1 MAYEDIL
8 PRLARPSRYLGG
20 ETGSVKKDPA
30 AVELSI
36 ALAFPDVYEV
46 GMSHLG
52 FAILYRILNERSW
65 IAAERV
71 YAPWADLES
80 ELRRAGEPLRS
91 LETERPLAQFDILGF
106 TLQYELSY
114 TNILMM
120 LDLGGV
126 PRRRQERGAH
136 HPLVV
141 VGGPC
146 AYNPEPLADF
156 FDCALIGDG
165 EEALVELCE
174 AVRASRAAGEGR
186 EALLDRLCCIEGV
199 YVPAHFTVAYQAD
212 GRIAALDS
220 LRADRPRVRRR
231 FLADLDAAAFP
242 TAPVVPTMNTVHDRV
257 AVEIAR
263 GCTRGCRFCQAGYI
277 YRPVRERSPRQ
288 VLDIVEKSLAA
299 SGHEE
304 VSLLSLSSGDYA
316 CIEPLLKNLMGRF
329 AESRVA
335 VSLPSLRVGSLTP
348 ELMEQIKKVRKTGFT
363 LAPEAGSERLRQVIN
378 KGISAEDLVD
388 TTRIAFGLG
397 WRVVKLYFMLGLPTE
412 TDADLEAIIE
422 LAARVK
428 KSGKGSQGGADVNVS
443 VSTFVPKAHTP
454 FQWEAQIGI
463 AETRRRQEL
472 LREGLRARK
481 LRMKWHAAEMSFLEG
496 VFARGD
502 RRLGAVISR
511 AVDLGCRFDGWN
523 DCFDFARWQQAF
535 ADCGMD
541 AEWYLR
547 ARGADEILPWDHID
561 CGIPKT
567 FFLRERRQALAGA
580 ATPDC
585 REGACTGCGICDFEE
600 LRLRLCDPRKL
611 EEQVPAPGGAACT
624 AAPGEEQR
632 CRLRLRLAKIGKGR
646 FIGHLEFM
654 SLFHRAVRRAG
665 LPVRYSQGFHPHPR
679 ISFSEAL
686 PHGMESEAEII
697 DLDLAAPVSVAE
709 AVTRLNTCLPEGF
722 RVREGALL
730 DWRNASPSASIE
742 GTVYRFELPDAAPPD
757 LPKRMAAFLKAAE
770 VPSLRLKKGQ
780 PTPVDLRPGVTDL
793 EVSDGGLLLTLAKGS
808 PLPVVAHL
816 LGCDEARV
824 RDLPGR
830 KIGVIFRPGPQAP

>member
-1 MAYEDIL
+1 MAYDDIL

-20 ETGSVKKDPA
+20 EVGSITKDPA
-30 AVELSI
+30 QVELSI

-52 FAILYRILNERSW
+52 FAILYRILNERPW
-65 IAAERV
+65 LAAERV
-71 YAPWADLES
+71 YAPWGDLEA
-80 ELRRAGEPLRS
+80 ELLAAGEPLRS
-91 LETERPLAQFDILGF
+91 LETQRPLSQFDILGF

-114 TNILMM
+114 TNLLMM
-120 LDLGGV
+120 LDRGGV
-126 PRRRQERGAH
+126 PRRRTERGEG

-174 AVRASRAAGEGR
+174 AVRAARAAGESR
-186 EALLDRLCCIEGV
+186 SALLERLSSIEGV
-199 YVPAHFTVAYQAD
+199 YVPGLFAVDYQDD
-212 GRIAALDS
+212 GRLAAIRP
-220 LRADRPRVRRR
+220 LRAGYARVRRR
-231 FLADLDAAAFP
+231 FLADLDSAPFP

-257 AVEIAR
+257 SVEIAR

-277 YRPVRERSPRQ
+277 YRPVRERSPERILE
-288 VLDIVEKSLAA
+288 VVEQALTA

-316 CIEPLLKNLMGRF
+316 CIEPLLKNLMNRF

-348 ELMEQIKKVRKTGFT
+348 ELMEEIQKVRKTGFT

-378 KGISAEDLVD
+378 KGISAEDLVE

-397 WRVVKLYFMLGLPTE
+397 WRVIKLYFMLGLPTE
-412 TDADLEAIIE
+412 TDADLDAIIE
-422 LAARVK
+422 LATRVK

-472 LREGLRARK
+472 LREGLRAKK

-502 RRLGAVISR
+502 RRLGNVIEK

-535 ADCGMD
+535 AACGI
-541 AEWYLR
+541 EPSFYLR
-547 ARGADEILPWDHID
+547 ARDPEEVLPWDHID
-561 CGIPKT
+561 CGIPKA
-567 FFLRERRQALAGA
+567 FFLRECQAALAQVP
-580 ATPDC
+580 TPDC
-585 REGACTGCGICDFEE
+585 RTGACSGCGICDFEE
-600 LRLRLCDPRKL
+600 LRLRLCDPRSLADLPSPPSAK
-611 EEQVPAPGGAACT
+611 
-624 AAPGEEQR
+624 AAPAEEQR
-632 CRLRLRLAKIGKGR
+632 CRLRLRLAKTGKGR

-665 LPVRYSQGFHPHPR
+665 LPVRHTQGFHPHPR

-697 DLDLAAPVSVAE
+697 DLDLAAPLSAEE
-709 AVTRLNTCLPEGF
+709 AVSRLNASLPEGF

-730 DWRNASPSASIE
+730 HWRGAAPSASIE
-742 GTVYRFELPDAAPPD
+742 STVYRFA
-757 LPKRMAAFLKAAE
+757 LPKDAPVDLEDRIASFLGAARVSAQ
-770 VPSLRLKKGQ
+770 RLKKGRSVA
-780 PTPVDLRPGVTDL
+780 VDLRPGVVDVWV
-793 EVSDGGLLLTLAKGS
+793 EEGRLLLEMSQGS
-808 PLPVVAHL
+808 PLPVAAFL
-816 LGCDEARV
+816 LERDEAQV
-824 RDLPGR
+824 RDLPAC
-830 KIGVIFRPGPQAP
+830 KIGVRLRPTPDGLS

>member
-1 MAYEDIL
+1 MAYEEIL

-20 ETGSVKKDPA
+20 EVGSIKKDPA
-30 AVELSI
+30 QVELSI

-52 FAILYRILNERSW
+52 FAILYRILNERPW
-65 IAAERV
+65 LAAERA
-71 YAPWADLES
+71 YAPWGDLET
-80 ELRRAGEPLRS
+80 ELLATGEPLRS
-91 LETERPLAQFDILGF
+91 LETERPLAAFDILGF

-114 TNILMM
+114 TNLLMM
-120 LDLGGV
+120 LDRGAI
-126 PRRRQERGAH
+126 PRRREERDAS

-156 FDCALIGDG
+156 FDCAVIGDG

-174 AVRASRAAGEGR
+174 AVRAARAAGESR
-186 EALLDRLCCIEGV
+186 AALLERLSAIEGV
-199 YVPAHFTVAYQAD
+199 YVPGLFAVDYRDD
-212 GRIAALDS
+212 GRLAAIRP
-220 LRADRPRVRRR
+220 LRAGYDRVRRR
-231 FLADLDAAAFP
+231 FLADLDSAPFP
-242 TAPVVPTMNTVHDRV
+242 TRPVVPTMNTVHDRV

-277 YRPVRERSPRQ
+277 YRPVRERGPERI
-288 VLDIVEKSLAA
+288 VEIVEKSLAA

-348 ELMEQIKKVRKTGFT
+348 ELMEQIQKVRKTGFT

-378 KGISAEDLVD
+378 KGISAEDLVE

-397 WRVVKLYFMLGLPTE
+397 WRVIKLYFMLGLPTE
-412 TDADLEAIIE
+412 TDADLDAIIE
-422 LAARVK
+422 LATRVK
-428 KSGKGSQGGADVNVS
+428 KSGKGTQGGADVNVS

-463 AETRRRQEL
+463 AETRRRQDL
-472 LREGLRARK
+472 LREGLRAKK

-502 RRLGAVISR
+502 RRLGRVIER

-535 ADCGMD
+535 ADCGLD
-541 AEWYLR
+541 PSFYLR
-547 ARGADEILPWDHID
+547 ARDGEETLPWDHID
-561 CGIPKT
+561 CGIPKVY
-567 FFLRERRQALAGA
+567 FARERALALTGE

-585 REGACTGCGICDFEE
+585 RAGACSGCGICDFEE
-600 LRLRLCDPRKL
+600 LRLRLCDPRTL
-611 EEQVPAPGGAACT
+611 AELPAPASPPP
-624 AAPGEEQR
+624 APTEEQR
-632 CRLRLRLAKIGKGR
+632 CRLRLRLAKTGKGR

-665 LPVRYSQGFHPHPR
+665 LPVRYTQGFHPHPR

-697 DLDLAAPVSVAE
+697 DLDLAVAVSAAE
-709 AVTRLNTCLPEGF
+709 AVTALNACLPEGF

-730 DWRNASPSASIE
+730 DWRGASPSVSIKS
-742 GTVYRFELPDAAPPD
+742 TVYRFALPADAPVD
-757 LPKRMAAFLKAAE
+757 LRERIASFLVASE
-770 VPSLRLKKGQ
+770 VPAQRLKKGRSVG
-780 PTPVDLRPGVTDL
+780 VDLRPGVVDAWV
-793 EVSDGGLLLTLAKGS
+793 EDGWLLLDMSQGS
-808 PLPVVAHL
+808 PLPVAAFL
-816 LGCDEARV
+816 LERDEARV
-824 RDLPGR
+824 RDLAAC
-830 KIGVIFRPGPQAP
+830 KVGVRFRATPDEP

>member
-20 ETGSVKKDPA
+20 EVGSIKKNPELVD
-30 AVELSI
+30 LSI

-52 FAILYRILNERSW
+52 FAILYRILNERPW
-65 IAAERV
+65 LAAERV
-71 YAPWADLES
+71 YAPWADLET
-80 ELRRAGEPLRS
+80 ELRQAGEPLRS

-120 LDLGGV
+120 LDLGGI
-126 PRRRQERGAH
+126 PRRREDRDDD

-146 AYNPEPLADF
+146 AFNPEPLADF
-156 FDCALIGDG
+156 FDCAVIGDG

-174 AVRASRAAGEGR
+174 AVRASRAAGEKR
-186 EALLDRLCCIEGV
+186 TQLLERLALIEGV
-199 YVPAHFTVAYQAD
+199 YVPAQFAVDYHLD
-212 GRIAALDS
+212 GRIANLKS
-220 LRADRPRVRRR
+220 LRAERPRIRRR
-231 FLADLDAAAFP
+231 FLADLESAPFP
-242 TAPVVPTMNTVHDRV
+242 TAPVVPTMNTIHDRV

-277 YRPVRERSPRQ
+277 YRPVRERSPQ
-288 VLDIVEKSLAA
+288 GVIDIVEKSLAA

-348 ELMEQIKKVRKTGFT
+348 ELMEQVRKVRKTGFT

-378 KGISAEDLVD
+378 KGISAEDLVE
-388 TTRIAFGLG
+388 TTRVAYALG
-397 WRVVKLYFMLGLPTE
+397 WRVIKLYFMLGLPTE
-412 TDADLEAIIE
+412 TAADLEAIIA
-422 LAARVK
+422 LAAQVK

-454 FQWEAQIGI
+454 FQWEAQIGMD
-463 AETRRRQEL
+463 ETRRRQDL
-472 LREGLRARK
+472 LRDGLRAKK

-523 DCFDFARWQQAF
+523 DCFDFGRWQQAF
-535 ADCGMD
+535 ADCALD
-541 AEWYLR
+541 PAWYLR
-547 ARGADEILPWDHID
+547 ERGEDEILPWDHID
-561 CGIPKT
+561 CGIPKE
-567 FFLRERRQALAGA
+567 FFQRERRQARVGA

-585 REGACTGCGICDFEE
+585 RTGACTGCGICDFEE
-600 LRLRLCDPRKL
+600 LRLRLCDPRTL
-611 EEQVPAPGGAACT
+611 GEEPAVQD
-624 AAPGEEQR
+624 AAPESAAPEEQR
-632 CRLRLRLAKIGKGR
+632 CRLRLRLAKLGKGR

-686 PHGMESEAEII
+686 SQGMESEAEII
-697 DLDLAAPVSVAE
+697 DLDLAEPVSAE
-709 AVTRLNTCLPEGF
+709 GAVNRLNACLPEGF

-742 GTVYRFELPDAAPPD
+742 CTVYRFELPADAPSD
-757 LPKRMAAFLKAAE
+757 LPGRIAEFLAADE
-770 VPSLRLKKGQ
+770 VPALRLKKGQ
-780 PTPVDLRPGVTDL
+780 QTRVDLRPGVEDV
-793 EVSDGGLLLTLAKGS
+793 ELLADALVLKMAQGS
-808 PLPVVAHL
+808 PLPVAAYL

-824 RDLPGR
+824 RDLPAC
-830 KIGVIFRPGPQAP
+830 KIGVIFRQSPAGP